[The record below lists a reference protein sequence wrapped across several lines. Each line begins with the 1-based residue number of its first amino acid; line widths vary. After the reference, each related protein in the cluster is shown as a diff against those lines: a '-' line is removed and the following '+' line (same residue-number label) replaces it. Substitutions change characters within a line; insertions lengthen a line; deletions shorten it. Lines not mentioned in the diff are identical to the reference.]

1 MHRRKN
7 LSPMII
13 FIDFWKGFNT
23 IDRSNMFDILRAYGT
38 PEKIVIAIAVV
49 YGNTTASVISPDGNT
64 DYFKILSGAIFT

>member
-1 MHRRKN
+1 
-7 LSPMII
+7 
-13 FIDFWKGFNT
+13 
-23 IDRSNMFDILRAYGT
+23 MFDILGAYGT